1 MEKVISTGRRSK
13 KIRGRRNIER
23 DERGNNGEERT
34 AKKNKKKSTYLLARN
49 ILFEFRVS
57 SREISN
63 DSAKYTHR
71 GERFRCSRRIIQ
83 AAAS

>member
-34 AKKNKKKSTYLLARN
+34 AKKNKKKSTYSLARN
-49 ILFEFRVS
+49 ILFEFRVKLAMIQ
-57 SREISN
+57 RNI
-63 DSAKYTHR
+63 
-71 GERFRCSRRIIQ
+71 RIEVKGF
-83 AAAS
+83 AVVGG

>member
-34 AKKNKKKSTYLLARN
+34 AKKNKKKSTYSLARN
-49 ILFEFRVS
+49 ILFEFRVKLAMIQ
-57 SREISN
+57 RNI
-63 DSAKYTHR
+63 
-71 GERFRCSRRIIQ
+71 RIKVKGF
-83 AAAS
+83 AVVGG